1 LELIQQ
7 INQNRL
13 SSLPLVSLLINFLKN
28 YPVPSNISYFWNLGI
43 LSFVCLILQ
52 IITGIFLAMHYVS
65 DVQLAF
71 DSVEHIMRDVNLG
84 WLLRY
89 SHANG
94 ASFFFIVVY
103 LHVFRG
109 LFYSSFTYPR
119 VLVWWV
125 GVLLLFFMILTAFIG
140 YVLPWGQMSFWGAT
154 VITNL
159 VSAVP
164 FFGLDIVIW
173 LWGGY
178 AVSNATL
185 NRFFSLHFV
194 LPFLLFI
201 LVIIHFFF
209 LHRVGSSSALGLL
222 VFWDAVPMFPYHIVK
237 DLYGLTLFFFLFSYI
252 VFFDPNLLGHPD
264 NWIQANPIV
273 TPAHI
278 VPEWYFLPFYAILRS
293 IPDKLLGVLSLLLSI
308 LILFTFPQ
316 NGLPIFRSFAFRPIF
331 RVWFSMFVI
340 NSFLLG
346 WIGAKP
352 IEFPFLDLGQL
363 FSLGYFFL
371 IEEEY
376 SHFLLEEQFLFFF
389 KK

>member
-1 LELIQQ
+1 
-7 INQNRL
+7 
-13 SSLPLVSLLINFLKN
+13 
-28 YPVPSNISYFWNLGI
+28 
-43 LSFVCLILQ
+43 
-52 IITGIFLAMHYVS
+52 MHYVS